1 MDRPVTTGETP
12 ARRLFSVVQSGV
24 ARGRVKFL
32 MPSFSKVAF
41 LDNNGGIDTHS
52 SFLNAALYD

>member
-1 MDRPVTTGETP
+1 MTTGETP